1 MMMTMMMIM
10 EGYGCFLFV
19 SSSFK
24 IEKDKIR
31 LGPVGFFYHSMQCLY
46 SVDEKM
52 FKLSNLRRK
61 TKRTLYRVKLENSIN
76 I

>member
-1 MMMTMMMIM
+1 MVV
-10 EGYGCFLFV
+10 FSLSVQVLKF
-19 SSSFK
+19 
-24 IEKDKIR
+24 KDKKR
-31 LGPVGFFYHSMQCLY
+31 FGSVEFFYHSIQWLC

-52 FKLSNLRRK
+52 FKFSNLRRK